1 MNLFRKG
8 FILLFALLFPVIIFL
23 FLKLFGE
30 NEYKLSIYEST
41 CLNVIED
48 SITDTLLNSSNI
60 KILDIRKN
68 HDNKLIDNYIKKL
81 DIDDKIGVIT
91 LSDQLRNLNW
101 ETLILDKET
110 IDNLSICVE
119 DKYFD
124 QSFILLLDKY
134 NTVRGYFYSTDR
146 SEIERLAVEIDILS
160 IENE

>member
-68 HDNKLIDNYIKKL
+68 HDNKLIDNYIK
-81 DIDDKIGVIT
+81 
-91 LSDQLRNLNW
+91 N
-101 ETLILDKET
+101 
-110 IDNLSICVE
+110 
-119 DKYFD
+119 
-124 QSFILLLDKY
+124 
-134 NTVRGYFYSTDR
+134 
-146 SEIERLAVEIDILS
+146 
-160 IENE
+160 